1 MKNFLVSLDVVG
13 LVLFALFAIQQT
25 AAALMPR
32 LRLPTADSGMDL
44 IFLIPALNEVQV
56 IEATLRN
63 LRETVPEA
71 RLVVIDDASDDGTDA
86 VVRRLARQ
94 DPAIRLL
101 RREFPEARQNKGRAM
116 NWAVARLLA
125 DGTVRGDLRR
135 TVFIGLDAD
144 GRIGRDF
151 VRQVYGAFQDERVA
165 AAQGWMRY
173 RQEVPGVRGWRG
185 GLARALLLGQ
195 DVENFILGHTQRFR
209 HRAGTASLTGNGQ
222 CMRASYVAAQLARGV
237 DPWPDVL
244 LEDFGSAV
252 EIRLDSPEHRIAF
265 LDAHVRQQGM
275 IEVRP
280 LLRQRARWNQGTL
293 ECLRYLPA
301 LWRSRAHP
309 VTLLDF
315 TYLICGP
322 YLASFLLLSILTQ
335 PLRRVLHGE
344 GLTLPG
350 WTGLLLSVLPL
361 AFQVNWALRY
371 CRERRLPWWMV
382 PCTVA
387 LLPLF
392 GFLTFW
398 ALPLAFY
405 NHLSGRKG
413 WYKSVRHDEGPGRD
427 PGNGP
432 EKTPTLRVSGD

>member
-1 MKNFLVSLDVVG
+1 MKNLLVSLDLVG
-13 LVLFALFAIQQT
+13 LVLFTLFAIQQT

-32 LRLPTADSGMDL
+32 LRPPTADSGVDL

-86 VVRRLARQ
+86 LVRRLAEQ
-94 DPAIRLL
+94 DPMIRLL

-125 DGTVRGDLRR
+125 DGTVHGDLSR
-135 TVFIGLDAD
+135 TVFVGLDAD

-151 VRQVYGAFQDERVA
+151 VRQVYGAFHDERVA

-185 GLARALLLGQ
+185 WLARTLLLCQ

-237 DPWPDVL
+237 APWPDVL
-244 LEDFGSAV
+244 LEDFGSAL
-252 EIRLDSPEHRIAF
+252 EIRLDSPRHRIAF
-265 LDAHVRQQGM
+265 LPAHVRQQGM
-275 IEVRP
+275 IEIRS
-280 LLRQRARWNQGTL
+280 LLKQRARWNQGTL
-293 ECLRYLPA
+293 ECLRYLPG
-301 LWRSRAHP
+301 LWRSGAHP
-309 VTLLDF
+309 VTRLDF

-322 YLASFLLLSILTQ
+322 WFASILLLSILTQ
-335 PLRRVLHGE
+335 PVRRLLEGQ

-350 WTGLLLSVLPL
+350 WLGLLLSVLPL
-361 AFQVNWALRY
+361 VFQANWALRY
-371 CRERRLPWWMV
+371 RRERRLAWWAV
-382 PCTVA
+382 PYILAV
-387 LLPLF
+387 LPLF

-398 ALPLAFY
+398 ALPLAFF
-405 NHLSGRKG
+405 NHFSGRKG
-413 WYKSVRHDEGPGRD
+413 WYKSVRHEEETEAGTVGKKAPA
-427 PGNGP
+427 
-432 EKTPTLRVSGD
+432 LSASGD